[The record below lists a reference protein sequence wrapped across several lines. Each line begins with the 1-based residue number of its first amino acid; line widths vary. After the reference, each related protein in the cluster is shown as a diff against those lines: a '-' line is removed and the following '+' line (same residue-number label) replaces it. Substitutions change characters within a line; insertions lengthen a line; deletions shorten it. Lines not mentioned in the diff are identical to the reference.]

1 MATVVVGGIAAVA
14 AAFGYYFYRGRA
26 RKDPLQ
32 GGLIG
37 EDQAGAPNGEGDPQ
51 DGAADVN
58 GRAGMAENGKRDEGV
73 GSGEAVEVNMENKGN
88 QQQQGDGGHLPEGW
102 SKHTHPETG
111 KMYYYHQASGQSSWS
126 FPKDQEKETELP
138 AGWTKHYDA
147 EGTPYYYNSTT
158 GESEWEIPSFG

>member
-1 MATVVVGGIAAVA
+1 MATLVVGGIAAVA
-14 AAFGYYFYRGRA
+14 AFGYYIYRGRA

-37 EDQAGAPNGEGDPQ
+37 EDQAGGPNGEGDPQ
-51 DGAADVN
+51 DGVADAN
-58 GRAGMAENGKRDEGV
+58 RRTGRAKIGKRNEVV
-73 GSGEAVEVNMENKGN
+73 GSGEAVEVNMDNKGR
-88 QQQQGDGGHLPEGW
+88 QGDSDNLPEGW
-102 SKHTHPETG
+102 SRHTHPETG

-126 FPKDQEKETELP
+126 FPKDQEKEIQLP

-158 GESEWEIPSFG
+158 GESEW